1 METSIASVQSQ
12 IFNTTIAKMFMS
24 NMSIHVAYK
33 LKKLIDHIESE
44 TKDIRALKTKKLS
57 PLVEKNEDG
66 TLKIEIVDNK
76 PFYKWIDTKKG
87 KEFEEEWQTFIN
99 ENTIQLPDNLLFVT
113 DDFKDLKLNGAELT
127 NVQMLFTDLKE

>member
-1 METSIASVQSQ
+1 
-12 IFNTTIAKMFMS
+12 
-24 NMSIHVAYK
+24 MSIHVAYK